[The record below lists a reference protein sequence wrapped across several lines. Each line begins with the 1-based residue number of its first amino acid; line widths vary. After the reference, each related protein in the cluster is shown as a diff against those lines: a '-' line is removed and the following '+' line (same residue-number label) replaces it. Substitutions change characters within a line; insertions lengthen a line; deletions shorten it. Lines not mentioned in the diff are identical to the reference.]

1 MQIWV
6 SILAVTAAI
15 YVALCTA
22 LFLVQRKMLYIPQ
35 PAMDLSSDIN
45 QIEFDAGGVKLQG
58 WVINPGN
65 EKALQYFG
73 GNAEQIEQ
81 HVEFFK
87 SVLPQYTVYLV
98 PYRGYGNSEGQPAE
112 KDLYRDAE
120 IVYDTI
126 AKNHT
131 AVSLIGRSLGSG
143 VATHIAASR
152 PIEKL
157 VLITPYDSIQNVAQQ
172 RYWMF
177 PMGLVLRDKHLS
189 WKRADRINAP
199 TLVLLAENDT
209 IIPHKNSENLVT
221 HFSPGLATVVTVAG
235 SAHNDISSFPRY
247 RDAIASHLNAQ

>member
-6 SILAVTAAI
+6 SILVVTATI
-15 YVALCTA
+15 YIALCTA
-22 LFLVQRKMLYIPQ
+22 LFLVQRKMLYVPQ
-35 PAMDLSSDIN
+35 SAMNLPSDIA
-45 QIEFDAGGVKLQG
+45 QIEFDTGEVKLHG

-65 EKALQYFG
+65 DKALQYFG

-81 HVEFFK
+81 HVELFK
-87 SVLPQYTVYLV
+87 SALPHYTVYLV
-98 PYRGYGNSEGQPAE
+98 PYRGYGNNEGKPTE

-126 AKNHT
+126 SKNHSS
-131 AVSLIGRSLGSG
+131 VSLIGRSLGSG
-143 VATHIAASR
+143 VATHLAVSR
-152 PIEKL
+152 PIDKL

-189 WKRADRINAP
+189 WKRADRVKAP

-209 IIPHKNSENLVT
+209 IIPRKNSENLLA
-221 HFSPGLATVVTVAG
+221 HFSPELVTVETVAG
-235 SAHNDISSFPRY
+235 SGHNDISAFPRY
-247 RDAIASHLNAQ
+247 RETLDLHLNAK

>member
-6 SILAVTAAI
+6 SILAVTATI
-15 YVALCTA
+15 YIGLCTA

-35 PAMDLSSDIN
+35 PAMDLSSNIN
-45 QIEFDAGGVKLQG
+45 QIEFDAGDVKLHG

-65 EKALQYFG
+65 KKALQYFG

-81 HVEFFK
+81 HVDFFK
-87 SVLPQYTVYLV
+87 SALPHYTIYLV
-98 PYRGYGNSEGQPAE
+98 PYRGYGNSEGKPVE

-126 AKNHT
+126 AKNHS

-143 VATHIAASR
+143 VATHLAASR

-177 PMGLVLRDKHLS
+177 PMWLVLRDKHLS
-189 WKRADRINAP
+189 WKRAKRISAP

-209 IIPHKNSENLVT
+209 IIPRKNSENLVT

-235 SAHNDISSFPRY
+235 SGHNDISTFPRY
-247 RDAIASHLNAQ
+247 REAIDLHLNGK